1 MQANAD
7 TRPGAAALWMLGAML
22 IIGFIDNLIGGIAAE
37 VGLWQFF
44 VLRTAVALPVILLLP
59 LAGLGALRVIRWPW
73 VALRSL
79 LAASAMLCYFGALG
93 LMPIAQALAGLY
105 TAPIF
110 ILLFG
115 LAFGQGFGPWR
126 ALAVGMG
133 FAGVLL
139 VLQLGGGAVSLT
151 LLLPV
156 LGGAIY
162 AAGAMVTRS
171 HCAGESPVALL
182 LGVMGLQGALSA
194 LVLIGMALMATTGT
208 DYLTRGWV
216 WPISPASWGVIVV
229 QGLGSLAAV
238 YGIVRAYQLA
248 EPSLVSVIEYAVM
261 VFGPLFAL
269 WLFGDRIS
277 IMQGCGIALIVAAG
291 LVIAWRTRVAAAEV
305 REVAG
310 PGMVPDP
317 MRADQKL

>member
-1 MQANAD
+1 MQTN
-7 TRPGAAALWMLGAML
+7 PLAATVWMLGAML
-22 IIGFIDNLIGGIAAE
+22 IIGFIDNLIGAMAAE

-44 VLRTAVALPVILLLP
+44 VMRTAVALPVILLLP
-59 LAGLGALRVIRWPW
+59 LAGLGALRVIRWRW
-73 VALRSL
+73 VLLRSL
-79 LAASAMLCYFGALG
+79 LSASAMLCYFGALG
-93 LMPIAQALAGLY
+93 MMSIAEALAGLY

-156 LGGAIY
+156 LGGALY
-162 AAGAMVTRS
+162 AMGAMVTRS
-171 HCAGESPVALL
+171 HCAAESPVALL
-182 LGVMGLQGALSA
+182 LGVMGLQGLMSA
-194 LVLIGMALMATTGT
+194 LVLAAMAATDSAGS

-216 WPISPASWGVIVV
+216 WPISAASWGVIVV
-229 QGLGSLAAV
+229 QALGSLAAV

-248 EPSLVSVIEYAVM
+248 DPSLVSVIEYAVM

-269 WLFGDRIS
+269 WLFGDVITPV
-277 IMQGCGIALIVAAG
+277 QGAGIALIVAAG
-291 LVIAWRTRVAAAEV
+291 LVIAWRARVASKAAEGV
-305 REVAG
+305 
-310 PGMVPDP
+310 PG
-317 MRADQKL
+317 